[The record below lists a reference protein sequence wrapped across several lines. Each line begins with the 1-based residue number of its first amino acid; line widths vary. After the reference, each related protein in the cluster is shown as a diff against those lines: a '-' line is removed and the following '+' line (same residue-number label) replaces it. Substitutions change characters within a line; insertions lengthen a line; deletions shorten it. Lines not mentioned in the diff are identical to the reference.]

1 MKACPVLRHYRIAE
15 HPFALL
21 LPPDIIPEAV
31 LEAYAPF
38 QVENETD
45 TPLFTLSVTEDE
57 SIFPPVTET
66 LSYIEKGYGTIT
78 LFHAARGGV
87 LICLALPGNPSCC
100 LFYSDIENREVII
113 RLNGNAEEQMY
124 GLNNSVML
132 AYTFLTASMKTLLVN
147 ASVMEC
153 NGQGYLFPGRNGLN
167 HFNRMHCLLWLKHI
181 QGCAVLD
188 SDTTVIR
195 IIEGKSYVYS
205 TPWNERELCRCNSRC
220 PLDAVIQLLQS
231 SRNRITPLSQP
242 AAYASLLSAGWSM
255 KWSDRM
261 VDSMHSV
268 LDALTLC
275 TRAFRLECIPG
286 EEAVAL
292 CAENLGL
299 AMK

>member
-15 HPFALL
+15 HPFDLL
-21 LPPDIIPEAV
+21 LSPDIIPEAA

-38 QVENETD
+38 QVENETGA
-45 TPLFTLSVTEDE
+45 PLFTLSVTEDDTQ
-57 SIFPPVTET
+57 FPPITET
-66 LSYIEKGYGTIT
+66 ISYIEKGYSTIT
-78 LFHAARGGV
+78 LFHTRKKGI

-100 LFYSDIENREVII
+100 LFYSDIENRKVII

-132 AYTFLTASMKTLLVN
+132 AYTFLTAPMRTLLIN

-181 QGCAVLD
+181 QGCTVLD
-188 SDTTVIR
+188 SDTAVIR
-195 IIEGKSYVYS
+195 IIDEKVYVYS
-205 TPWNERELCRCNSRC
+205 TPWNEREMCRCNSRL
-220 PLDAVIQLLQS
+220 PLDAVVQLLQVS
-231 SRNRITPLSQP
+231 SNRITSLSHP

-255 KWSDRM
+255 KWSDSM
-261 VDSMHSV
+261 VGSMHSV
-268 LDALTLC
+268 LEALILR
-275 TRAFRLECIPG
+275 TRAFRLECTPG

-292 CAENLGL
+292 CARSLGL